1 MVQAMNSKGKT
12 GATGQRGATG
22 PAGAKGD
29 TGQAG
34 GDKGDTGPAGPK
46 GDTGPAGPKGDSG
59 KGFKIV
65 KTFTTINEVN
75 ADTSA
80 NSANSANY
88 EIGDFAIINSVNG
101 AEDPDHSKLYV
112 WTANNKWDFVNDL
125 SGEAGVKGE
134 DGDQGVAGPQ
144 GIQGGTGPQGTQ
156 GDTGPTGAKG
166 DTGKGFKIVKTFT
179 TINEANT
186 DASTNYANY
195 EIGDFAIIDSVNG
208 VEDPHHSKLYVWTA
222 NNKWDFVNDLS
233 GEAGV
238 KGEDG
243 NRGVAGPQG
252 IQGGT
257 GPQGIQGGTGPQ
269 GIQGGTGPQGASG
282 ISGESVTL
290 VDYTTP
296 TTKPGI
302 TSIVDI
308 ERVGKNNNND
318 ILFNLQENN
327 INISKGAPVFCN
339 YSRQNGYQSIIKDI
353 SINDTFLGLFIEGFD
368 VSAYSTSMLKD
379 MVKVKI
385 ATSGIVVYDSSLI
398 IGSFNVST
406 STQTP
411 TPIYHTKNQAIDMST
426 DVMYRYTDTKDNVL
440 SGNNINLI
448 TTFNSPATED
458 KAHKYIFIKFNSLP
472 NNSDYLEFETSSTQY
487 RFFDYLKMEGLDK
500 IDQQHKSLS
509 RDYTD
514 LIHDRSTSRGILF
527 LEDTANPGNIN
538 SSSNEIEGN
547 MFPNYTGGGIDTN
560 NGTKLNTDIIDKWYY
575 IDANKYDALKFT
587 YYTDSTNIKQ
597 GWDMYIISTEKYEL
611 STYVLKTGQQLY
623 VSKRDRTKLTIDMDD
638 AYLSDNQ
645 PVKCGKILSAEGSLL
660 KI

>member
-1 MVQAMNSKGKT
+1 MVVAMNSKGNT

-22 PAGAKGD
+22 PTGAKGD
-29 TGQAG
+29 TGPR
-34 GDKGDTGPAGPK
+34 GDKGDT
-46 GDTGPAGPKGDSG
+46 G

-65 KTFTTINEVN
+65 KTFTTINE
-75 ADTSA
+75 A
-80 NSANSANY
+80 NTDASTNY

-112 WTANNKWDFVNDL
+112 WTASDTWEFVNDL

-134 DGDQGVAGPQ
+134 DGDQGDTGPKGTQGDTGLQGIPGETGPQ
-144 GIQGGTGPQGTQ
+144 GIQGETGPQGTQ
-156 GDTGPTGAKG
+156 GDTGPAGGKG
-166 DTGKGFKIVKTFT
+166 DTGQ
-179 TINEANT
+179 
-186 DASTNYANY
+186 
-195 EIGDFAIIDSVNG
+195 
-208 VEDPHHSKLYVWTA
+208 
-222 NNKWDFVNDLS
+222 
-233 GEAGV
+233 
-238 KGEDG
+238 
-243 NRGVAGPQG
+243 QG
-252 IQGGT
+252 IQGETGPQGTQGDT
-257 GPQGIQGGTGPQ
+257 GPQGIQGDTGPAGGPIGETGPMGAQ
-269 GIQGGTGPQGASG
+269 GIP
-282 ISGESVTL
+282 GESGTL
-290 VDYTTP
+290 VDYTTL
-296 TTKPGI
+296 THKPWT

-318 ILFNLQENN
+318 ILFNSQHIN

-339 YSRQNGYQSIIKDI
+339 FSTENGYQSIIKDI
-353 SINDTFLGLFIEGFD
+353 SINDTFLGLFRDGFD
-368 VSAYSTSMLKD
+368 VSANSTSMLKD
-379 MVKVKI
+379 IVKVKI

-398 IGSFNVST
+398 IGSFNVFT

-411 TPIYHTKNQAIDMST
+411 TPIYHTKNQTIEMIT

-472 NNSDYLEFETSSTQY
+472 NNRDYLEFETSSTQY

-514 LIHDRSTSRGILF
+514 LIHCRSTSRGILF

-538 SSSNEIEGN
+538 SSSDEIEGN

-560 NGTKLNTDIIDKWYY
+560 NDIKLNTDIIDKWYY

-597 GWDMYIISTEKYEL
+597 GWDMYIISTENYEF

-645 PVKCGKILSAEGSLL
+645 PVKCGKILSAGSSLL